1 MMISLFN
8 SPESIANL
16 FSRYYFEGIM
26 IFDLIDCLFELTLED
41 LEDLK
46 ILFDN
51 KYTSTFIV
59 TSK

>member
-1 MMISLFN
+1 MISLFN

>member
-1 MMISLFN
+1 
-8 SPESIANL
+8 
-16 FSRYYFEGIM
+16 M